1 MSAHSRADIV
11 LHRTAEAVAD
21 RLNAWTAA
29 ELARRIGV
37 TRTSISRDWQDD
49 MSAWPWSKGIRF
61 CCADPVLMQHH
72 LAALQG
78 APETLP
84 EGSPA
89 QATRDLARRFA
100 REIDKLIDRSAD
112 GRLDARESAQTEAE
126 LDDLAARITQLR
138 ALIRANRKRHA

>member
-1 MSAHSRADIV
+1 MSAQPRPDAV
-11 LHRTAEAVAD
+11 LHRTAEAVAE
-21 RLNAWTAA
+21 RLATWTAA

-49 MSAWPWSKGIRF
+49 LSAWPWSKGIRF
-61 CCADPVLMQHH
+61 CCADPVLMRHH

-78 APETLP
+78 APEILP

-89 QATRDLARRFA
+89 TATRDLARRFA
-100 REIDKLIDRSAD
+100 REIDKLISRSAD
-112 GRLDARESAQTEAE
+112 GAIDARESAQTEAE

-138 ALIRANRKRHA
+138 ALYRANRRHA

>member
-1 MSAHSRADIV
+1 MTAPLRPDTV
-11 LHRTAEAVAD
+11 LHRTAEAVAE
-21 RLNAWTAA
+21 RLSTWTAA
-29 ELARRIGV
+29 ELGRRIGV

-49 MSAWPWSKGIRF
+49 LGAWPWSKGIRF

-72 LAALQG
+72 LAAMQG
-78 APETLP
+78 APEVLP
-84 EGSPA
+84 EGTPA

-112 GRLDARESAQTEAE
+112 DTINARENAQTEAE

-138 ALIRANRKRHA
+138 ALYRANRRRA